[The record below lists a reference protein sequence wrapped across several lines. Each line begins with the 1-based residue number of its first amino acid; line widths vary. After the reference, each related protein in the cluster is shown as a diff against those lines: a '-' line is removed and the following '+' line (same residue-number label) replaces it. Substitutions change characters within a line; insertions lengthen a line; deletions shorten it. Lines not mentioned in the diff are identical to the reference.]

1 MIIDMHGHWLS
12 AGLKEWGWQLLSHR
26 NSGANSTPRQGID
39 EENARNL
46 KCMDDRG
53 IDVQILSIRPVG
65 MLSTENHYIQ
75 VPWARAFNNVLSE
88 AVKRQ
93 PDRLRGMALLPL
105 SDMPSALEELERAVK
120 DLGMVGAIV
129 NPNPPGDD
137 TAAPLDDEWW
147 YPLYA
152 KAQELDVPLFLHAA
166 SLRTGRYL
174 RYRASYMIGQTV
186 EETIAGPTLVYGG
199 IMEEFPRLKIILAHG
214 GGGTTFQ
221 IGRYLTPPG
230 REESSIYGN
239 RYNGSFLDGYK
250 KLYFDGTMYT
260 KESLELLIRT
270 VGPDRVLF
278 GTETPGRGLFQ
289 YEGRMLDDLK
299 PVVESIDWLSE
310 AERKMIFEDNAR
322 RLFKLDDV

>member
-12 AGLKEWGWQLLSHR
+12 SGLKEWGWQLLSHR
-26 NSGANSTPRQGID
+26 NAGGNARPKQGVD

-46 KCMDDRG
+46 RCMDDRG
-53 IDVQILSIRPVG
+53 IDVQILSVRPVG
-65 MLSTENHYIQ
+65 MLSHENPYIAI
-75 VPWARAFNNVLSE
+75 PWSRAFNNVLSE
-88 AVKRQ
+88 AVQREPK
-93 PDRLRGMALLPL
+93 RLRGMALLPQ
-105 SDMPSALEELERAVK
+105 SDMSATVEELERAVK
-120 DLGMVGAIV
+120 ELGLLGAIV

-137 TAAPLDDEWW
+137 SALPLDDEWW
-147 YPLYA
+147 NPLWA

-166 SLRTGRYL
+166 VLRSGRYL

-199 IMEEFPRLKIILAHG
+199 VLEQFPRLKIILAHG

-230 REESSIYGN
+230 REESSLFGS
-239 RYNGSFLDGYK
+239 RYTGSFLDGYK

-260 KESLELLIRT
+260 REALELLIKT

-278 GTETPGRGLFQ
+278 GTETPGRGTFE
-289 YEGRMLDDLK
+289 YEGRLLDDLK
-299 PVVESIDWLSE
+299 PVVESIEWLDADDKQLILE
-310 AERKMIFEDNAR
+310 HNAR
-322 RLFKLDDV
+322 RLFKLDDL